1 MKRAISILIL
11 VCANLILLAHSVMAH
26 HHHDGI
32 AVDIMVCSEE
42 DKHHS
47 KDIEGQQ
54 HNHSEHTE
62 NHHKHS
68 EYPILESCFLDNA
81 LPFSTVKSQK
91 YDKAVDDTDTLYP
104 LLAIIRDSSNKIILQ
119 GKQIGHRSY
128 LLFSHSFLITHSNG
142 LRGPPI
148 C

>member
-1 MKRAISILIL
+1 MKRALSILIL
-11 VCANLILLAHSVMAH
+11 VCANLILLAHSTMPH
-26 HHHDGI
+26 HHHDGVI
-32 AVDIMVCSEE
+32 VDMMVCLEE
-42 DKHHS
+42 DKHHD
-47 KDIEGQQ
+47 KDIEDQQ
-54 HNHSEHTE
+54 HDHNAHTE

-81 LPFSTVKSQK
+81 LPFSTVNSQK
-91 YDKAVDDTDTLYP
+91 YDKTVDDTDTLYS
-104 LLAIIRDSSNKIILQ
+104 LIAVIRDSSNKIILQ

-128 LLFSHSFLITHSNG
+128 LLFSPSFLITHANA